1 MTDIKDQNPQIHLI
15 QPIIQLINQGDIHK
29 AIDVVEG
36 LLIEFSD
43 SSLLFNIRGAC
54 YKANDNLEK
63 ALESFKKACAIN
75 PGFYEAF
82 YNLGF
87 IQKQLG
93 QIEQSIE
100 SYQKAIDIKPAYPDA
115 HNNLGNIFLQLRQ
128 Y

>member
-29 AIDVVEG
+29 AIDAVEG

-63 ALESFKKACAIN
+63 ALESFKKACVLKGATRSALRSARSPWKSNLENLLQN
-75 PGFYEAF
+75 PEHARPGAAD
-82 YNLGF
+82 L
-87 IQKQLG
+87 
-93 QIEQSIE
+93 SATR
-100 SYQKAIDIKPAYPDA
+100 SARPC
-115 HNNLGNIFLQLRQ
+115 
-128 Y
+128 